1 MPPRNPDLHGNAP
14 DTSRVALVL
23 VDVINDLEFEDGDRV
38 LPHALAMAKRLAALA
53 ARARRARVPVIY
65 VNDNFGRWRSDFRT
79 LLERCLQ
86 RPVRGRPLA
95 RRLRPRATDYVVLK
109 TKHSA
114 FYATTLELLL
124 RYLEASTLVLAGLS
138 GDRCVLFSASDA
150 FMRDFRLWI
159 PADCVAS
166 LDPERNRR
174 ALDEMARLL
183 DADLTESTQLDL
195 SRSGVRRRARAA
207 AARAR
212 SGPARAAP
220 PARRSH
226 APAA

>member
-1 MPPRNPDLHGNAP
+1 MPPRNHDLHGNAP

-23 VDVINDLEFEDGDRV
+23 VDVINDLEFEGGDR
-38 LPHALAMAKRLAALA
+38 LRPQALAAAERLAMLA
-53 ARARRARVPVIY
+53 ARARRASVPVIY

-79 LLERCLQ
+79 QLERCVA

-95 RRLRPRATDYVVLK
+95 RRLRPHSSDYIVLK

-124 RYLEASTLVLAGLS
+124 RYLKVSTLVLGGLT

-150 FMRDFRLWI
+150 FMRDFCLWI

-166 LDPERNRR
+166 IEPEHNRR
-174 ALDEMARLL
+174 ALAEMARLF
-183 DADLTESTQLDL
+183 DAELTESTHLVL
-195 SRSGVRRRARAA
+195 SRSGVRRRGRAA
-207 AARAR
+207 AARPR
-212 SGPARAAP
+212 SAPAPATR
-220 PARRSH
+220 PARRSP

>member
-1 MPPRNPDLHGNAP
+1 MPPRNPDLH
-14 DTSRVALVL
+14 
-23 VDVINDLEFEDGDRV
+23 
-38 LPHALAMAKRLAALA
+38 
-53 ARARRARVPVIY
+53 
-65 VNDNFGRWRSDFRT
+65 FGRWRSDFRT
-79 LLERCLQ
+79 LLERCLE
-86 RPVRGRPLA
+86 RPVRGRPPA
-95 RRLRPRATDYVVLK
+95 RRLRPRTTDHVVLK

-114 FYATTLELLL
+114 FDATTLPLLL
-124 RYLEASTLVLAGLS
+124 RYLEANTLVPAGLT
-138 GDRCVLFSASDA
+138 GDRCVPFSASDA

-166 LDPERNRR
+166 LDPERNRH

-183 DADLTESTQLDL
+183 DADLTESTRPALL
-195 SRSGVRRRARAA
+195 RSRVRRRGRVA

-212 SGPARAAP
+212 SVPARAAP